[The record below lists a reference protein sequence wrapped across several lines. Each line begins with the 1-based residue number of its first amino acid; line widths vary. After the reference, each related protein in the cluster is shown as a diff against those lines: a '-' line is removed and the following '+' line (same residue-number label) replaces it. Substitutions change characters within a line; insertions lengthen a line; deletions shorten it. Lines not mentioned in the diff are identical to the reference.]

1 MAIQDDLEDLKSCI
15 RGNCEKCGFVYG
27 SRKCIDYQTDV
38 IDDAVL
44 ELNKQAKVIR
54 ELMQEVKH
62 GRKV

>member
-1 MAIQDDLEDLKSCI
+1 MIQEDLEDLKQCI
-15 RGNCEKCGFVYG
+15 VGNCEKCGFVYG

-44 ELNKQAKVIR
+44 ELNKQAKVIW
-54 ELMQEVKH
+54 ELMEEVRH